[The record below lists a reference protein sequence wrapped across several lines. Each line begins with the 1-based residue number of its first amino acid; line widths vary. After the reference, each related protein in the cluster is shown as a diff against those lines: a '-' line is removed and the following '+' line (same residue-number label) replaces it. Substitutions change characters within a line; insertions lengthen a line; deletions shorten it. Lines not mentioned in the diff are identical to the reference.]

1 MDTDHK
7 LLCLLSTLQSIF
19 PRDSRLGSRGGKAG
33 MSRYRVQ
40 NQAQA
45 ESEEER
51 AQRFTEEATDEIYSL
66 LQYEWKRYKRVQYLP
81 KDLKQRNMLLEF
93 LKEEAI
99 EQVQKW
105 RKLHNEN
112 ENLFNK
118 IQAKN
123 KQIQIDKPVAV
134 KAKSDSQR
142 RLKAA
147 QNVPHR
153 GGYTRAQQKELDDAI
168 ADYQKCTDAVDKLKW
183 SDPEQLYTQVY
194 LDCRQEKNRLEASMI
209 NKKDYIFDLRR
220 NGESREIIKGEKIV
234 LADLKEK
241 YFFLKK
247 IHDDMWNKE
256 LKEINKGTAKRR

>member
-19 PRDSRLGSRGGKAG
+19 PRDSRLGAGGGKAG
-33 MSRYRVQ
+33 MSRRRVI
-40 NQAQA
+40 NEARE
-45 ESEEER
+45 ESKEER

-118 IQAKN
+118 IQTKN
-123 KQIQIDKPVAV
+123 MKKVEEKPAAV
-134 KAKSDSQR
+134 KAKSDSKR
-142 RLKAA
+142 RLTAI
-147 QNVPHR
+147 QSVPHR
-153 GGYTRAQQKELDDAI
+153 GGYTSAQQKELDNAI
-168 ADYQKCTDAVDKLKW
+168 ADYQKCTDAVDELKW

-194 LDCRQEKNRLEASMI
+194 LDCRQEKNRLEASVI
-209 NKKDYIFDLRR
+209 NKRKHIFDLRR

-256 LKEINKGTAKRR
+256 LKEIDKGTTKRR

>member
-19 PRDSRLGSRGGKAG
+19 PRDSRLGAGGGKAG
-33 MSRYRVQ
+33 MSRYRVK
-40 NQAQA
+40 NEAQE

-112 ENLFNK
+112 ENLFKK

-123 KQIQIDKPVAV
+123 AKIKEDKPAAV
-134 KAKSDSQR
+134 TAKSDSLR

-147 QNVPHR
+147 QSVPHR
-153 GGYTRAQQKELDDAI
+153 GGYTPAQQQQVDNAM
-168 ADYQKCTDAVDKLKW
+168 ADYQRCSDTVDKLKW

-194 LDCRQEKNRLEASMI
+194 LDCRKEKNRLQETVI
-209 NKKDYIFDLRR
+209 NKKDYIFNLRR

-234 LADLKEK
+234 LDNLKEK

-256 LKEINKGTAKRR
+256 LKEISKGTAKRR